1 MLGVYVPSFVFWDE
15 FGIVRTFRKVGFCN
29 PAYKAPMAGM
39 KTRVPLTMP
48 SLIASPVTSEDRLWG
63 VRDAMMLVWA
73 PFSSCAF
80 GAWSLVVVV
89 IILL

>member
-1 MLGVYVPSFVFWDE
+1 MLGVYVSSFVFWDE

-63 VRDAMMLVWA
+63 VRDAILVDVQLVA
-73 PFSSCAF
+73 LNKCMF
-80 GAWSLVVVV
+80 GKYLVRKVS
-89 IILL
+89 